1 MNMDA
6 TANDNHRAADAELN
20 RALEADTD
28 ADRARNSELRLKRI
42 DEYEEACQS
51 RDDPF
56 EAMLGASTAEIERL
70 KNELLTALRKAVKKR
85 PERLELFVEYKTQIN
100 QVLKMHDAAK
110 FDYLVMQ
117 QRKNESQQNRR
128 RDSRVRRLTV
138 KPDH

>member
-6 TANDNHRAADAELN
+6 TAIDNHRAADAELN
-20 RALEADTD
+20 RALEAHTD
-28 ADRARNSELRLKRI
+28 ADRARNSELRLKLI

-70 KNELLTALRKAVKKR
+70 KNGLLTALRKEFEKR
-85 PERLELFVEYKTQIN
+85 PECETFIEYKTQIN

-110 FDYLVMQ
+110 FDYLVVQ
-117 QRKNESQQNRR
+117 QRKNESQQSRR
-128 RDSRVRRLTV
+128 LKSRVPLLPV
-138 KPDH
+138 KPSH